1 MYYIFLFYDK
11 NYDILLH
18 ILYAFITAFL
28 YLSLIMVLY
37 EEHKKCIFT
46 IISLFYLVIPL
57 NKGKDSKYWLKSG
70 SISIN
75 SKGILQG
82 KG

>member
-1 MYYIFLFYDK
+1 
-11 NYDILLH
+11 
-18 ILYAFITAFL
+18 
-28 YLSLIMVLY
+28 MVLY

-70 SISIN
+70 TISIN